1 MNSTENN
8 PGMTPER
15 YERVM
20 ALFHAAGERP
30 PEERAAFLAEACGGD
45 DALRREVEELVAAGE
60 KRQGLLDEGLAD
72 LESTV
77 TSAQFGPYRMEE
89 KIGEGGMGLVFRA
102 HDTKLNRPV
111 AIKFLAGD
119 VASIE
124 ARRRFQREAQMASS
138 LNHPHIL
145 TVYDAG
151 EWEGRQYLVT
161 EYLSGGTL
169 KSWVKAEPRT
179 WRQVVELLV
188 GVADGLATA
197 HAAGILHRDIKP
209 GNILMHASG
218 YAKLADFGLAKL
230 AQAAAPVGKRKLAEG
245 PTRPGAVIGT
255 IPYMSPEQA
264 SGKELDARSDVFS
277 FGTVLY
283 EAVAGRRPFTGSTDL
298 ETLQQILHGTAKP
311 LGAEAPP
318 ALRGVIEKAL
328 EKDPADRYQSMREM
342 VVDLRRLVRQSV
354 EAPAVVMKR
363 PPRRW
368 IWAALLPLVP
378 IAGFLAWQA
387 WRTPE
392 SVELRAVPLSTQPGV
407 HRYPTFSPDGN
418 HVAYTWTG
426 PKQDNP
432 DIYVQMIGAGSP
444 LRLTTDPA
452 NDFSPSWSPDG
463 RSIAFLRRQW
473 EAGTSELRLI
483 PPLGGPERKVADIRV
498 RSQNFLPPPYLTWC
512 PDSNC
517 LVVVAAASEGEL
529 DSLFSI
535 SLETGVKSRLTYLQP
550 PADGDTHPALS
561 PDGSWLV
568 FRRQLGDFYGGEL
581 YSLPL
586 GRAMTASG
594 ETRRLTQVSLDGGYP
609 AWMPDSKEILFSAK
623 GGLWRQSV
631 TGDSTPHRLP
641 FVGEDGMMPVVSR
654 PLPGRPSRLVYVRSF
669 TDSNVWRLETSAPGG
684 TASSPPAV
692 FISSTRHDGSAEFSP
707 DGRRVAFASLR
718 SGDWEIWV
726 ADSDGSNAIQLTSMG
741 SVVGLPRWS
750 PDGERIVFYSHLE
763 GQLDVYE
770 IPAAGGKPRN
780 LTSHPASDLWA
791 SFSRDGK
798 SIYFN
803 SNRMG
808 ERQIWKMPASGGD
821 AVQLTQ
827 DAGVRPRESPDGT
840 YLYYVQTMQMPSP
853 LWRLPVAGGVPVK
866 VLEGVVQGNFLVR
879 ERGIFYIDRPSGEGA
894 IYTIDRP
901 SSETRLQYFDFAT
914 GSSRTV
920 ARNLGIVGVGLTVS
934 PDGRTI
940 LYTRV
945 DSAVDDLMLV
955 ENFR

>member
-1 MNSTENN
+1 MQSSS
-8 PGMTPER
+8 GMSPER

-20 ALFHAAGERP
+20 ALFHAAGERAG
-30 PEERAAFLAEACGGD
+30 ENRAAFLAGACAGD
-45 DALRREVEELVAAGE
+45 DALRREVEELLAAAE
-60 KRQGLLDEGLAD
+60 KTQGLLDEGLAE

-89 KIGEGGMGLVFRA
+89 KIGEGGMGMVFRA

-119 VASIE
+119 VASAE

-188 GVADGLATA
+188 GVADGLAAA

-230 AQAAAPVGKRKLAEG
+230 AQAAAPAAKRKMAEG

-264 SGKELDARSDVFS
+264 AGKELDARSDVFS

-283 EAVAGRRPFTGSTDL
+283 EAVAGRRPFAGATDL
-298 ETLQQILHGTAKP
+298 ETLQEILHGTARP
-311 LGAEAPP
+311 LGEETP
-318 ALRGVIEKAL
+318 AGLRGVIEKAL

-354 EAPAVVMKR
+354 EAPAPVVVR
-363 PPRRW
+363 RTPRRW
-368 IWAALLPLVP
+368 IWAALLPVIP

-387 WRTPE
+387 RRTPKT
-392 SVELRAVPLSTQPGV
+392 VEPLRAVPLSTQPGV

-418 HVAYTWTG
+418 YVAYTWTG

-444 LRLTTDPA
+444 LRLTTDPG
-452 NDFSPSWSPDG
+452 NDFSPAWSPDG

-473 EAGTSELRLI
+473 EAGKSELRLI
-483 PPLGGPERKVADIRV
+483 PPLGGPERKVGDLRV
-498 RSQNFLPPPYLTWC
+498 RSQNFLPPPYITWC
-512 PDSNC
+512 PDSKC
-517 LVVVAAASEGEL
+517 LVVVEAERESEL
-529 DSLFSI
+529 DSLFLI
-535 SLETGVKSRLTYLQP
+535 SLETGVKNRLTNPQP
-550 PADGDTHPALS
+550 PAEGDTNPALS

-568 FRRQLGDFYGGEL
+568 FRRQLGGLYNAEL
-581 YSLPL
+581 FSLPL
-586 GRAMTASG
+586 GPAMTATG
-594 ETRRLTQVSLDGGYP
+594 EARRLTPASLNGGYP
-609 AWMPDSKEILFSAK
+609 TWMPDSKEILFTAQGS
-623 GGLWRQSV
+623 LWRLSL

-641 FVGEDGMMPVVSR
+641 FVGEDSMMPVVSR
-654 PLPGRPSRLVYVRSF
+654 PQSGRPSRLVYVRSF
-669 TDSNVWRLETSAPGG
+669 TDSNVWRLETSAPGA

-692 FISSTRHDGSAEFSP
+692 FISSTRQDSSAEFSP
-707 DGRRVAFASLR
+707 DGRSVAFASQR
-718 SGDWEIWV
+718 SGEWEIWR
-726 ADSDGSNAIQLTSMG
+726 ADSDGSNAMQLTSMG
-741 SVVGLPRWS
+741 SVLGLPRWS
-750 PDGERIVFYSHLE
+750 PDGERIIFYSNLE
-763 GQLDVYE
+763 GQLDVFQ
-770 IPAAGGKPRN
+770 IPAMGGKPRN
-780 LTSHPASDLWA
+780 LTSHSANDLWA
-791 SFSRDGK
+791 SFSRDGQW
-798 SIYFN
+798 IYFN
-803 SNRMG
+803 SNRG
-808 ERQIWKMPASGGD
+808 SSEREIWRMPASGGD
-821 AVQLTQ
+821 AFRLTH
-827 DAGVRPRESPDGT
+827 DPGVRPRESPDGA

-879 ERGIFYIDRPSGEGA
+879 ERGIFYIDRSSGEGA
-894 IYTIDRP
+894 IYTVDRP
-901 SSETRLQYFDFAT
+901 SGETRLQYFDFAT
-914 GSSRTV
+914 GRSRTV
-920 ARNLGIVGVGLTVS
+920 ARNLGYVGVGLTVS

-940 LYTRV
+940 LYTRMDV
-945 DSAVDDLMLV
+945 SVDDLMLV